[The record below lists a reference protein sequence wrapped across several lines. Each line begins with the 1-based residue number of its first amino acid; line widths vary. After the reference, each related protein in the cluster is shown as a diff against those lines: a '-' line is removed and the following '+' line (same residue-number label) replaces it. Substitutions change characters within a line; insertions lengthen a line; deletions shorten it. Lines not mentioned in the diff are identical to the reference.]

1 MRRDASAT
9 SVASKQDKHRGRL
22 DDTNMRVSSEPDN
35 MEVQP
40 VCKTEQTEPGSPGK
54 SAATTSPTVGVDRD
68 LGQDPTAGEQ
78 EKDNQSRNLGPNTQH
93 QQSMRAH
100 RSLVAP
106 AIGNNPERDQSTQIG
121 VVRAQTDQSRKVGVQ
136 ARQDRNQ
143 NQEQEDR
150 KCDARAAPDQK
161 DAEQELQTET
171 RGNQSQDGDGDS
183 SPGDRAHAQ
192 ARARQTT
199 QVPLNKTSG
208 TSEGEETET
217 QTEAFPLQMEDRQ
230 EDGNTTGR
238 SVTQKSSKQ
247 EPGEDMATRP
257 VSKPTLSA
265 AAVQHRRTKA
275 DTDQAEVDQGEY
287 RTHAERVAVV
297 GTGREQNK
305 PLERPRVTS
314 RDRLGSLHSKMPTA
328 TVVGAEETEVNSDGG
343 EEKMK
348 MSPLEGATQ
357 AAAARS
363 SPGWEDSS
371 VLEGSLK
378 THQTA
383 TGEGKSVYPNLNVST
398 PSQQSVDL
406 QTVDRLHVSGG
417 VAGGGGGA
425 LNTHSKGPNS
435 KGPNSKGPNSKGLNS
450 TVNTADSTVD
460 HNERQLLQLQQQ
472 HSTAQS
478 HPLTQGDPAQIS
490 GGGDGDAVGVLQRNN
505 TVQNGTDS
513 TDQERRTVNVEG
525 RLFWRL
531 SDQNLLPV
539 SGQPVPALN
548 STAENGTVQY
558 SKVSEGVTD
567 STPGPKDSDRDSDRR
582 VSGGGGGRTDTDGTV
597 PLTSVPVE
605 SEPTCKAL
613 LVPADG
619 TGTNARAADPA
630 ASSQGPRNALGQ
642 GVVEE
647 SAAESSG
654 GQWVTKPRPPA
665 CYVEQEVTTQR
676 GASQQL
682 LTLCRDLVRRL
693 LDLMRR
699 SRQHTVVDVDLG
711 WKVQCVVT
719 PHWRPLPGK
728 SSLQQHRC

>member
-54 SAATTSPTVGVDRD
+54 QAATTSPTVGVDRD

-78 EKDNQSRNLGPNTQH
+78 EKDNQSRNLGPSTQH
-93 QQSMRAH
+93 QQSTRAR

-183 SPGDRAHAQ
+183 SPEDRAHAQ

-217 QTEAFPLQMEDRQ
+217 QTEAFPLQTEDRQ

-287 RTHAERVAVV
+287 RTRAERVAVV
-297 GTGREQNK
+297 GTGSEQNK

-314 RDRLGSLHSKMPTA
+314 RDCLGSLHSKMPTA

-348 MSPLEGATQ
+348 MSPLVGATQ

-398 PSQQSVDL
+398 PPQQSVDL

-425 LNTHSKGPNS
+425 LNTHGEGPNS

-460 HNERQLLQLQQQ
+460 HSERQLLQLQQQ
-472 HSTAQS
+472 HSTVQS

-513 TDQERRTVNVEG
+513 TDQERQTVNVDG

-539 SGQPVPALN
+539 SGQSVPALN

-567 STPGPKDSDRDSDRR
+567 STPGPKDSDRDSDRS

-597 PLTSVPVE
+597 PLTSDVPVE

-630 ASSQGPRNALGQ
+630 ASSQGSRNALGQ
-642 GVVEE
+642 GVAEE

-654 GQWVTKPRPPA
+654 GLGSARPPA
-665 CYVEQEVTTQR
+665 CYVEQEVTTAR
-676 GASQQL
+676 DGPAGSL
-682 LTLCRDLVRRL
+682 LLVRVRTL
-693 LDLMRR
+693 PPPWWKR
-699 SRQHTVVDVDLG
+699 RQHRTNPVWRGRLV
-711 WKVQCVVT
+711 VVT
-719 PHWRPLPGK
+719 YPPT
-728 SSLQQHRC
+728 